1 MNIASKTRLSLR
13 KLFTALLAV
22 GPLAVLPSPVWAVIP
37 TSSSFTT
44 TSGTVSLSSS
54 GSTVNVNFSD
64 KAILTWG
71 TTAGAT
77 NFNVGVG
84 ETWNFA
90 STGSVLN
97 KVSKGTGTDAAVIN
111 GALLGSSAKV
121 FILADGGIV
130 IGANAQLNTQNLVL
144 STVPELADA
153 IFLSLGDLAYSGGT
167 ASGGITFG
175 SGVSIGG
182 NLTATASSFTTTG
195 ASITAAGDVVLRSLG
210 NTTGLVL
217 PTTTVNG
224 NLSVST
230 VNGAITQAGA
240 VSVGAVTGTQTATLN
255 AGTADITLATLT
267 NNFDRVVLTGG
278 NVTVND
284 ANIITVGASAVAGN
298 LSMKV
303 GGLPSQ
309 AGIATD
315 GALVVTGNVNLDS
328 SSSAL
333 SGITIANNSSIGGYL
348 SAKTSGGSVSATT
361 VGNLTVGNITNNAT
375 ATPIGGGSY
384 AAATATAAIDGAGAI
399 TIAASNFNAGAPS
412 APNVS
417 SAGPAIT
424 FSSPTASVTF
434 NATQN
439 TSIIGAGG
447 FGAGMTVTAAN
458 SGSGY
463 TGLNAGSVSIIG
475 GGGSGATA
483 TITPN
488 GAGDGIASVTITGG
502 TGYTTAPTVF
512 ITSAK
517 DATAVAATG
526 TAVVNTE
533 GRMVGITV
541 TSNGTGYGATAPTI
555 TIGGGNATTGGV
567 TINASG
573 AVVTQAVGAASSTTG
588 ITSDRNV
595 NIRGTSIENQ
605 ARVLISNSQYTTT
618 MASTNGTILLNSTVQ
633 SGRVSL
639 NATGGDLA
647 QTAAGI
653 ITTNNTSASSLS
665 AVGYNI
671 TLDQANS
678 LVAGN
683 ATAGSFNVTAG
694 NATIKSANNF
704 TLGTANVTG
713 NLTILGSAAK
723 NIQLGVGSGS
733 DATKG
738 TIAGV
743 LTVTALTTG
752 TITDNNDSAL
762 TATGGMVLSSGS
774 GDIVLDAATFPGA
787 FTPSVQSG
795 AISASTTGNVTLTE
809 TTTLNLGNITAG
821 NLTAASASGSIVDSG
836 SIRVDAGTAIFTV
849 SGNNN
854 VVLDTPVAAATLTTA
869 ATESRIGKIALN
881 GGLDN
886 SITNL
891 NGAVEVTSILGAN
904 GTTTIG
910 TASGLTTANAPITL
924 GNITTGNLSVNAGGY
939 INVAGF
945 STISGNLSLTAA
957 GVIADAGTLAPT
969 NTWIAP
975 VVTVNENTGRL
986 TAIASN
992 SSSTV
997 GMVTFAT
1004 APTVTV
1010 VGNGVGGGA
1019 PATPATVTATLNA
1032 AGQITGF
1039 NVTNSASNGSYT
1051 NGVAGAGL
1059 PTVTITGATNTSVVQ
1074 TSNGA
1079 LKVGGTTTLATAG
1092 NAVLYRNNDFNN
1104 VVLASPTGGA
1114 IINDINNVSVSGTA
1128 GTAVSVTAGSSG
1140 TVATGSPANIGSQL
1154 SEAGTWGVTLGN
1166 LNVGSIFATATNGGA
1181 GNSGRIAQSTGSSIF
1196 SFGTSSFTTSNNSI
1210 TVANA
1215 GNSFGRVQLTS
1226 GGGAIT
1232 FAEDGSIRLGNLSS
1246 GNATVSLTSRT
1257 GSIIEDNNTGAGNT
1271 TLSTGSA
1278 GNVTLSAANG
1288 SILLGNTTQ
1297 TGQSTTGGFTAR
1309 VNASAPAGQVALI
1322 STGNLSLG
1330 TIDANSLTVSAAGEL
1345 TQAAAAKVFG
1355 TTSFTSTSGNIAVTN
1370 VGNNFG
1376 RVFVTG
1382 NAAIS
1387 IVENGT
1393 LNLGRVTMPAAA
1405 TGNFSAT
1412 SVNGDIID
1420 TGLSNVRPGGT
1431 VGGAGTGV
1439 VSLTASNGNITLD
1452 DPTTEFPTSGG
1463 VVFNAKNV
1471 TLAPLGGATL
1481 VLGAANQTA
1490 SAANLTVTSATGSIG
1505 NAGAVKV
1512 TSDASF
1518 QTGTG
1523 NIDLTNSGNAFGSVR
1538 FAGAVVSITEADDI
1552 ALASGSSAT
1561 GAATFNSVGGS
1572 IAIVNKGGTINLNST
1587 GLFTASGN
1595 ITLAKLIQANG
1606 TITVSAPGTKDL
1618 SALSLAGD
1626 LAGKAPTNIGT
1637 GTYLPPS
1644 P

>member
-1 MNIASKTRLSLR
+1 
-13 KLFTALLAV
+13 
-22 GPLAVLPSPVWAVIP
+22 
-37 TSSSFTT
+37 
-44 TSGTVSLSSS
+44 
-54 GSTVNVNFSD
+54 
-64 KAILTWG
+64 
-71 TTAGAT
+71 
-77 NFNVGVG
+77 
-84 ETWNFA
+84 
-90 STGSVLN
+90 
-97 KVSKGTGTDAAVIN
+97 
-111 GALLGSSAKV
+111 
-121 FILADGGIV
+121 
-130 IGANAQLNTQNLVL
+130 
-144 STVPELADA
+144 
-153 IFLSLGDLAYSGGT
+153 
-167 ASGGITFG
+167 
-175 SGVSIGG
+175 
-182 NLTATASSFTTTG
+182 
-195 ASITAAGDVVLRSLG
+195 
-210 NTTGLVL
+210 
-217 PTTTVNG
+217 
-224 NLSVST
+224 
-230 VNGAITQAGA
+230 
-240 VSVGAVTGTQTATLN
+240 
-255 AGTADITLATLT
+255 
-267 NNFDRVVLTGG
+267 
-278 NVTVND
+278 
-284 ANIITVGASAVAGN
+284 
-298 LSMKV
+298 
-303 GGLPSQ
+303 
-309 AGIATD
+309 
-315 GALVVTGNVNLDS
+315 
-328 SSSAL
+328 
-333 SGITIANNSSIGGYL
+333 
-348 SAKTSGGSVSATT
+348 
-361 VGNLTVGNITNNAT
+361 
-375 ATPIGGGSY
+375 
-384 AAATATAAIDGAGAI
+384 
-399 TIAASNFNAGAPS
+399 
-412 APNVS
+412 
-417 SAGPAIT
+417 
-424 FSSPTASVTF
+424 
-434 NATQN
+434 
-439 TSIIGAGG
+439 
-447 FGAGMTVTAAN
+447 
-458 SGSGY
+458 
-463 TGLNAGSVSIIG
+463 
-475 GGGSGATA
+475 
-483 TITPN
+483 
-488 GAGDGIASVTITGG
+488 
-502 TGYTTAPTVF
+502 
-512 ITSAK
+512 
-517 DATAVAATG
+517 
-526 TAVVNTE
+526 
-533 GRMVGITV
+533 
-541 TSNGTGYGATAPTI
+541 
-555 TIGGGNATTGGV
+555 
-567 TINASG
+567 
-573 AVVTQAVGAASSTTG
+573 
-588 ITSDRNV
+588 
-595 NIRGTSIENQ
+595 
-605 ARVLISNSQYTTT
+605 
-618 MASTNGTILLNSTVQ
+618 
-633 SGRVSL
+633 L
-639 NATGGDLA
+639 NATGGDIS
-647 QTAAGI
+647 QTATGL

-665 AVGYNI
+665 AIGYNV
-671 TLDQANS
+671 TLDQANP

-694 NATIKSANNF
+694 NATIKSTNNF

-723 NIQLGVGSGS
+723 NIQLGVGTGG
-733 DATKG
+733 DATKATVG
-738 TIAGV
+738 GV

-752 TITDNNDSAL
+752 TIADNNDSAL

-774 GDIVLDAATFPGA
+774 GDIVLDAATFPGS
-787 FTPSVQSG
+787 FTPVIQSG
-795 AISASTTGNVTLTE
+795 AVSASTTGNVTLTE
-809 TTTLNLGNITAG
+809 TTSLNLGNITAG
-821 NLTAASASGSIVDSG
+821 SLTAASASGSIIDSG
-836 SIRVDAGTAIFTV
+836 SIRVDSGTATFTV

-854 VVLDTPVAAATLTTA
+854 VVLDTPVAAATLTTL
-869 ATESRIGKIALN
+869 ATESRIGKVVLN
-881 GGLDN
+881 GGVDN

-891 NGAVEVTSILGAN
+891 NAAVEVLSIN
-904 GTTTIG
+904 NSTGTTTIG

-924 GNITTGNLSVNAGGY
+924 GNLTTGNLSVNAGGY

-957 GVIADAGTLAPT
+957 GVIADAGTLAAT

-975 VVTVNENTGRL
+975 VVTVNETTGRL
-986 TAIASN
+986 TGITSN
-992 SSSTV
+992 SASTV

-1010 VGNGVGGGA
+1010 VGNGVGNAA
-1019 PATPATVTATLNA
+1019 PATAATVTATLNP

-1074 TSNGA
+1074 TANGA

-1092 NAVLYRNNDFNN
+1092 NAVLYRNNDFND

-1114 IINDINNVSVSGTA
+1114 IINDINNVTVSGTA
-1128 GTAVSVTAGSSG
+1128 GSAVSVTAGSSG
-1140 TVATGSPANIGSQL
+1140 TVSATSPANIGSQL
-1154 SEAGTWGVTLGN
+1154 TEAGTWGVTLGN
-1166 LNVGSIFATATNGGA
+1166 LNVGSIFATAANGGA
-1181 GNSGRIAQSTGSSIF
+1181 GNSGRIAQSTGATIF
-1196 SFGTSSFTTSNNSI
+1196 SYGTSSFTTSNNSI

-1232 FAEDGSIRLGNLSS
+1232 FVEDGSIRLGNLSS

-1257 GSIIEDNNTGAGNT
+1257 GSIIEDSNAGVGNT

-1288 SILLGNTTQ
+1288 SILLGNTTPA
-1297 TGQSTTGGFTAR
+1297 GQSTTGGFTAR

-1330 TIDANSLTVSAAGEL
+1330 TIDANSLTVTAAGEL
-1345 TQAAAAKVFG
+1345 TQVAAAKVFG

-1370 VGNNFG
+1370 TNNSFG

-1393 LNLGRVTMPAAA
+1393 LNLGRVTMPGAA

-1420 TGLSNVRPGGT
+1420 TGLSQVRPGGA
-1431 VGGAGTGV
+1431 VGNVGTGV

-1512 TSDASF
+1512 SGDASF

-1572 IAIVNKGGTINLNST
+1572 ISIVNKGGTINLNST

-1606 TITVSAPGTKDL
+1606 TITLSAPGTKDL

>member
-1 MNIASKTRLSLR
+1 
-13 KLFTALLAV
+13 
-22 GPLAVLPSPVWAVIP
+22 
-37 TSSSFTT
+37 
-44 TSGTVSLSSS
+44 
-54 GSTVNVNFSD
+54 
-64 KAILTWG
+64 
-71 TTAGAT
+71 
-77 NFNVGVG
+77 
-84 ETWNFA
+84 
-90 STGSVLN
+90 
-97 KVSKGTGTDAAVIN
+97 
-111 GALLGSSAKV
+111 
-121 FILADGGIV
+121 
-130 IGANAQLNTQNLVL
+130 
-144 STVPELADA
+144 
-153 IFLSLGDLAYSGGT
+153 
-167 ASGGITFG
+167 
-175 SGVSIGG
+175 
-182 NLTATASSFTTTG
+182 
-195 ASITAAGDVVLRSLG
+195 
-210 NTTGLVL
+210 
-217 PTTTVNG
+217 
-224 NLSVST
+224 
-230 VNGAITQAGA
+230 
-240 VSVGAVTGTQTATLN
+240 
-255 AGTADITLATLT
+255 
-267 NNFDRVVLTGG
+267 
-278 NVTVND
+278 
-284 ANIITVGASAVAGN
+284 
-298 LSMKV
+298 
-303 GGLPSQ
+303 
-309 AGIATD
+309 
-315 GALVVTGNVNLDS
+315 VNLDS

-333 SGITIANNSSIGGYL
+333 SGITIANNSSIGGYF
-348 SAKTSGGSVSATT
+348 SARTSGGSVSATT
-361 VGNLTVGNITNNAT
+361 VGNLTVGNITNNVT
-375 ATPIGGGSY
+375 ATPIGGGTY
-384 AAATATAAIDGAGAI
+384 TAPAATAAIDGSGAI
-399 TIAASNFNAGAPS
+399 TISPTNFSAILPAPG
-412 APNVS
+412 NVS
-417 SAGPAIT
+417 SSGPAIT
-424 FSSPTASVTF
+424 LSSPTASYSQSAAQRDALGATLAANLGTFSPGGVGSITIDSTNSTF
-434 NATQN
+434 NR
-439 TSIIGAGG
+439 
-447 FGAGMTVTAAN
+447 
-458 SGSGY
+458 GSGY
-463 TGLNAGSVSIIG
+463 TGANLPTATVIG
-475 GGGSGATA
+475 GGGSGAIA
-483 TITPN
+483 TINYVQVGGVNTD
-488 GAGDGIASVTITGG
+488 AIASITISGG
-502 TGYTTAPTVF
+502 SGYTTAPTVV

-517 DATAVAATG
+517 DATDVRA
-526 TAVVNTE
+526 TAVPVMNTE
-533 GRMVGITV
+533 GRMVGIQI
-541 TSNGTGYGATAPTI
+541 TSNGTGYGATAPSVTI
-555 TIGGGNATTGGV
+555 NTTGGNLTGGV
-567 TINASG
+567 TINATG
-573 AVVTQAVGAASSTTG
+573 AVVTKALGLAGGGTNTG
-588 ITSDRNV
+588 ISSDRNV
-595 NIRGTSIENQ
+595 SIRGTSIENQ
-605 ARVLISNSQYTTT
+605 ARVIIANANYTTT
-618 MASTNGTILLNSTVQ
+618 MASTNGSIVLNSTVN

-639 NATGGDLA
+639 NATGGDLS
-647 QTAAGI
+647 QTATGI
-653 ITTNNTSASSLS
+653 ITTSNTSASSFS
-665 AVGYNI
+665 AIGYNI
-671 TLDQANS
+671 TLDQSNS
-678 LVAGN
+678 LS
-683 ATAGSFNVTAG
+683 AGSFNVTAG
-694 NATIKSANNF
+694 NATVKSANNF
-704 TLGTANVTG
+704 TLGSANVTG
-713 NLTILGSAAK
+713 NLTILGTAGK
-723 NIQLGVGSGS
+723 NLVLGSGTGG
-733 DATKG
+733 DATRTTVG
-738 TIAGV
+738 GV
-743 LTVTALTTG
+743 LTVTALGTG

-836 SIRVDAGTAIFTV
+836 SIRVDSGTATFTV

-924 GNITTGNLSVNAGGY
+924 GSLTTGNLSVNAGGY

-957 GVIADAGTLAPT
+957 GVIADAGTLAST

-986 TAIASN
+986 TGISSN

-1010 VGNGVGGGA
+1010 VGNGVGGVA
-1019 PATPATVTATLNA
+1019 PATAATVTATLNA

-1074 TSNGA
+1074 TANGA

-1128 GTAVSVTAGSSG
+1128 GTAVNVTAGNSG
-1140 TVATGSPANIGSQL
+1140 TVASTSPANIGSQL
-1154 SEAGTWGVTLGN
+1154 TEAGTWGVTLGN
-1166 LNVGSIFATATNGGA
+1166 LNVGSLFVTANNGGA

-1196 SFGTSSFTTSNNSI
+1196 SFGTSSFQTTNNTI

-1215 GNSFGRVQLTS
+1215 GNSFGRVQLNS
-1226 GGGAIT
+1226 GGGGIT
-1232 FAEDGSIRLGNLSS
+1232 LVEDGSIRLGSLSS

-1257 GSIIEDNNTGAGNT
+1257 GSIIEDNNAGVGNT

-1297 TGQSTTGGFTAR
+1297 VGQSTTGSFTGR

-1322 STGNLSLG
+1322 SSGNLSLG
-1330 TIDANSLTVSAAGEL
+1330 TIDANSLTVATTGTTGEI

-1355 TTSFTSTSGNIAVTN
+1355 TTSFTAASGNIAVTN
-1370 VGNNFG
+1370 TGNNFG
-1376 RVFVTG
+1376 RVFVAG
-1382 NAAIS
+1382 NAGIS
-1387 IVENGT
+1387 IVESGT

-1512 TSDASF
+1512 TGDASF

-1523 NIDLTNSGNAFGSVR
+1523 NIDLTNSGNAFGTVR

-1572 IAIVNKGGTINLNST
+1572 ISIVNKGGTINLNST